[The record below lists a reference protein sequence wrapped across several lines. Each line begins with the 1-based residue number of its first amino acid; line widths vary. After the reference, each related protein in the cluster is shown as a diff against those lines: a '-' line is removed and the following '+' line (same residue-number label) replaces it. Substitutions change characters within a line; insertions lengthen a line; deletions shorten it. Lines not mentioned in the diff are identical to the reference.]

1 MQIISQIKNKLREK
15 VNAKGKL
22 KSPVT
27 TFLRIE
33 STKYTQETQN
43 TVLKTEKE
51 NAVEKTWEQEEK
63 ITLSGK
69 NLKTNSPTW
78 EHQNQEAYGLWERLD
93 NFWWPLK
100 RSSNYKASSVVV
112 WPSLPSGCAGKP
124 VSPDELRND
133 HTQITHKVMTREN
146 PEQQHPCWN

>member
-51 NAVEKTWEQEEK
+51 NTVEKT
-63 ITLSGK
+63 
-69 NLKTNSPTW
+69 
-78 EHQNQEAYGLWERLD
+78 
-93 NFWWPLK
+93 
-100 RSSNYKASSVVV
+100 
-112 WPSLPSGCAGKP
+112 
-124 VSPDELRND
+124 
-133 HTQITHKVMTREN
+133 
-146 PEQQHPCWN
+146 